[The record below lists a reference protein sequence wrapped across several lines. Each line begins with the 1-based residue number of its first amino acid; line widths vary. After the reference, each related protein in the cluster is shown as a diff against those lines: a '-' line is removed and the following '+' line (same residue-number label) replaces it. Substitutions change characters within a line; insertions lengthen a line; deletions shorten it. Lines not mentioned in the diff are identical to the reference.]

1 MDASTI
7 KEYLIFTI
15 EKELYALHIA
25 KVLEVVEFT
34 SITRVPKTPNY
45 MRGVVNLR
53 GDVVPVIDLKLKFGL
68 SETEKNLDTSI
79 IVMEIIIEGENI
91 ILGALADAVHE
102 VITLEAGEIEPAPK
116 IGSIIDAEY
125 LIGIGKKDEQFLLI
139 LNMDK
144 IISTKEL
151 AILESAKGHEKAISI
166 KNSTPKEELK

>member
-1 MDASTI
+1 MDAASI

-34 SITRVPKTPNY
+34 SITRVPKTPDY

-68 SETEKNLDTSI
+68 NETQKNVDTSI
-79 IVMEIIIEGENI
+79 IVMEITIESENI
-91 ILGALADAVHE
+91 IIGALADAVHE
-102 VITLEAGEIEPAPK
+102 VITLEANDIEPAPR
-116 IGSIIDAEY
+116 IGSVIDAEY
-125 LIGIGKKDEQFLLI
+125 LTGIGKKDEHFLLI

-151 AILESAKGHEKAISI
+151 ALLESAKILEKAAAPQ
-166 KNSTPKEELK
+166 KAATKEVKK